1 MSNQQQ
7 KVVVSVDIFN
17 ALTNY
22 MMERPYREVNTLLE
36 ELRQDA
42 TVMEMPQEVVEEEA
56 PVDE

>member
-42 TVMEMPQEVVEEEA
+42 TVMEMPQEVAEEEA